1 MAQKSEEFTL
11 QEKDFI
17 EIEFTGRI
25 KDGEIFDSNIKEDL
39 ESAKLNIPAKPFIFC
54 LGEGMFLKG
63 VDEFL
68 IGKKISQE
76 NNQFEIEL
84 PPEKAFGNRNSKLIQ
99 IIPMRV
105 FREQRVT
112 PVPGQSFN
120 FDGRLAKILSV
131 SGGRVITDFNNP
143 LAGKT
148 VIYKVRVLRK
158 IEDLSQKIDAFI
170 EFLFKRKLKFEVKD
184 KKIIL
189 HVEKPFVQFA
199 ELFKDKFKSVFN
211 MELEVKEISK
221 AKKQESK
228 PVEDRKAK

>member
-84 PPEKAFGNRNSKLIQ
+84 PPEKAFGNRNFKLIQ

-158 IEDLSQKIDAFI
+158 IEDLNQKIDAFI
-170 EFLFKRKLKFEVKD
+170 EFLFKRKLKFEAKD